1 MLSEQFASESLSV
14 GLLPMSFMIITI
26 HFQLAGEWFIIN
38 DSSKRVIQMQ
48 FLIIILRYN
57 GQSYGATGERY
68 IYGACLFLGKLLSIF
83 PNSFFSFAIKNWPIL
98 TLFLGWGAMCLG
110 ILTGALFCC
119 NSMTTMRDE
128 NDQEPYHQGFG
139 SAPHP
144 GIQYQAPKSMGH
156 EYI

>member
-1 MLSEQFASESLSV
+1 M
-14 GLLPMSFMIITI
+14 
-26 HFQLAGEWFIIN
+26 
-38 DSSKRVIQMQ
+38 
-48 FLIIILRYN
+48 ILRSK
-57 GQSYGATGERY
+57 GQSYGTVERY
-68 IYGACLFLGKLLSIF
+68 IYGACLFLGKFLNFFKLILQFCNYNLFLLTV
-83 PNSFFSFAIKNWPIL
+83 L
-98 TLFLGWGAMCLG
+98 VLGWGAMCLG

>member
-1 MLSEQFASESLSV
+1 
-14 GLLPMSFMIITI
+14 
-26 HFQLAGEWFIIN
+26 
-38 DSSKRVIQMQ
+38 MQ
-48 FLIIILRYN
+48 FIIIILRYN

-68 IYGACLFLGKLLSIF
+68 IYGACLFLGKLLSILF
-83 PNSFFSFAIKNWPIL
+83 KLIFQFCNYKL
-98 TLFLGWGAMCLG
+98 TYTYIVLGWGAMCLG

>member
-1 MLSEQFASESLSV
+1 MQ
-14 GLLPMSFMIITI
+14 
-26 HFQLAGEWFIIN
+26 FIIIN
-38 DSSKRVIQMQ
+38 YN
-48 FLIIILRYN
+48 IILRYN

-68 IYGACLFLGKLLSIF
+68 IYGACLFLGKLLSILF
-83 PNSFFSFAIKNWPIL
+83 KLIFQFCNYKL
-98 TLFLGWGAMCLG
+98 TYTYIVLGWGAMCLG

>member
-1 MLSEQFASESLSV
+1 MLSEQFASVSLSV
-14 GLLPMSFMIITI
+14 GLLLMSFMIITI
-26 HFQLAGEWFIIN
+26 LFLLAGKWFITN
-38 DSSKRVIQMQ
+38 DSSKLVIEMQ
-48 FLIIILRYN
+48 FIMVKLSYN

-83 PNSFFSFAIKNWPIL
+83 PNWFFQVFINWPIL